1 MALIK
6 SIPTPFG
13 PDAAYWHILA
23 FEANRPQGAA
33 RTVLAG
39 YVDAAT
45 RAAGCR
51 PLATITLDLAG
62 PLFPGTEEGIRY
74 TDLYAAIKVAA
85 NDPNSPAAVLTGA
98 MDG

>member
-6 SIPTPFG
+6 PIPTPFG

-39 YVDAAT
+39 YVDAGT

-62 PLFPGTEEGIRY
+62 PLFPGTEKGIHY
-74 TDLYAAIKVAA
+74 ADLYATIKVAA
-85 NDPNSPAAVLTGA
+85 ADPNNPAAALAGA
-98 MDG
+98 LDG